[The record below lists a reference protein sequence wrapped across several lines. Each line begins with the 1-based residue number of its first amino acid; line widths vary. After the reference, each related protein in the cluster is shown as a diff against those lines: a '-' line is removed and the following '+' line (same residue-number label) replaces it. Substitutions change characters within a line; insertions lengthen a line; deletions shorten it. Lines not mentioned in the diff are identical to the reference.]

1 MIIESFLDT
10 DFYKLTMGQLVW
22 KMARNTAAKYWF
34 QCRGGQDLTPI
45 IPDLRKEIS
54 SLMRL
59 SITTEERNYLAS
71 LTVKNDADEDVRIF
85 KDGYLDY
92 LTRMPMDPDNV
103 RVDISDLG
111 HVHVTGPWVS
121 SIYLEVPILAIINEL
136 YYKKVGTPQVSYH
149 NLNETIQTIRV
160 DGLKFSDF
168 GTRRRRSLG
177 WHINVV
183 ESLRSRCPDRFTGT
197 SNVMLAMKY
206 RLKPIGTMAH
216 EWIQAGQAMSH
227 PMDSQRLML
236 EGWERHYPK
245 CMRIA
250 LSDTLGNKKFLDDWA
265 KDLAESY
272 AGVRHD
278 SGDPFAWT
286 EALLA
291 HYKSIGVDTRNKTFV
306 YSDCVTAEKAVD
318 IYARYHNY
326 VGISFG
332 IGTHLTNNFGPTEA
346 PAMQNVIKLVELQGR
361 PVAKLS
367 GVRGKE
373 ICSSPAYMKWLK
385 EMLGEEA

>member
-1 MIIESFLDT
+1 
-10 DFYKLTMGQLVW
+10 
-22 KMARNTAAKYWF
+22 
-34 QCRGGQDLTPI
+34 
-45 IPDLRKEIS
+45 
-54 SLMRL
+54 
-59 SITTEERNYLAS
+59 
-71 LTVKNDADEDVRIF
+71 
-85 KDGYLDY
+85 
-92 LTRMPMDPDNV
+92 MDPDNV

-183 ESLRSRCPDRFTGT
+183 ESLRSRCPDQFTGT

-245 CMRIA
+245 CMRVA
-250 LSDTLGNKKFLDDWA
+250 LSDTLGNKKFLEDW
-265 KDLAESY
+265 KEDLANSY
-272 AGVRHD
+272 VGVRHD
-278 SGDPFAWT
+278 SGDPFVWT

-291 HYKSIGVDTRNKTFV
+291 HYKSIGIDARNKTFV

-318 IYARYHNY
+318 IYTKYHNY

-332 IGTHLTNNFGPTEA
+332 IGTHLTNNFGPSEA

-373 ICSSPAYMKWLK
+373 ICSSPAYMEWLK
-385 EMLGEEA
+385 EMLGEEV